1 MNYVINDLA
10 EENSDMCDRNWEKFI
25 NDKVGFDVFNPTLT
39 YQTLTKF
46 DELTGILTGIG
57 HDDFFQAT
65 FSED

>member
-1 MNYVINDLA
+1 MNDVINDLA
-10 EENSDMCDRNWEKFI
+10 EENTDMCDRNWEKFV
-25 NDKVGFDVFNPTLT
+25 NGKVGFSAFNPTLT

-65 FSED
+65 FSDD

>member
-25 NDKVGFDVFNPTLT
+25 NGKVGFDVFNPTLT

-65 FSED
+65 FSDD